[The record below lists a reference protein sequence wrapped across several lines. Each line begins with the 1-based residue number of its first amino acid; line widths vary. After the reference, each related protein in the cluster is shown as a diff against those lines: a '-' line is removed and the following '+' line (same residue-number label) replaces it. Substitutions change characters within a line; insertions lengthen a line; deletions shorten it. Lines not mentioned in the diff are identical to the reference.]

1 MKRSIFKK
9 GTAWLCIAAMANQMA
24 FTAALAQVIPAPSTE
39 PVLTEATATGTAGA
53 PLFHALPSGQ
63 TPLTTAAK
71 IALLRKQVKYVFV
84 LFQENRSFDHYFGT
98 YPGANGLV
106 ATYPGA
112 NPGDPYAQPAT
123 AFSSYTQAIAQP
135 DGTFGTVSPFLAPRT
150 IVSAPSVNASGATVP
165 GVTVQLFP
173 ESHFSVDH
181 SHSGYLNDFHVDA
194 NWNPRNDGYALDQ
207 EGLAYAGTPAS
218 PVLPTLSTYPTLQ
231 QKQKGEAALAHID
244 CDTIP
249 FLWNYAD
256 VGVLFDNMHQ
266 TATGPSSPNAIA
278 MIAGQVGDTQWVKHP
293 SEANTSGPYLPML
306 TDGHPYP
313 GSTNDTS
320 AIKPPYG
327 PDDGSFINASGKTG
341 TAGTAVSCCSGSA
354 TSPFPLTFA
363 SLPLSFMG
371 HNIASITASDE
382 NPALDLVDVQQDIAK
397 IAVKNPVVAWGW
409 YQQGYGPEPFDGQ
422 PAKTDEG
429 NFNGPDGQVE
439 HASYIVHHN
448 GPQYFGYIGDNPV
461 AAGNLHS
468 LGQFYTDLSSHNLPA
483 AGGVFYVRGGYFNN
497 DGMSPADTANPTVVQ
512 DFAGNDDHG
521 SYSDSQISEALVADS
536 VNAIANATDA
546 NGKSIWAQSAI
557 IITYDES
564 DGFYDHQPE
573 QFRTFGPDGQ
583 PETGGPRIPLIV
595 LSPFAAAHTVSHQY
609 SEHSSVIKFID
620 EMFNLTPL
628 ASLPNE
634 LAATN
639 AGATMGGL
647 FNYPAGFNGSTSANP
662 LPQTY
667 LGPADNDAN
676 MGDLLEAF
684 DNDRLLGNIPTLP
697 APTINETVVTTLP
710 HFGVTLNSISTVAS
724 ATAYGCQNLGITP
737 TDYPSGYATGTEI
750 DPPPADYNPRPT
762 VSVGSAYYNTGN
774 NTATCSPSSTPAQL
788 AICVQGN
795 PATPWPN

>member
-9 GTAWLCIAAMANQMA
+9 GMAWLCIAAMGNHLAL
-24 FTAALAQVIPAPSTE
+24 TAAVAQTIPAASTE
-39 PVLTEATATGTAGA
+39 PVLTEALSTTSAGA
-53 PLFHALPSGQ
+53 NLFHALPAGQ
-63 TPLTTAAK
+63 TPLTTAQK
-71 IALLRKQVKYVFV
+71 IALLRTKVKYVFV

-112 NPGDPYAQPAT
+112 STTDPYAEPAT
-123 AFSSYTQAIAQP
+123 SFGSYTQSIAYP
-135 DGTFGTVSPFLAPRT
+135 DGSFRTVSPFLAPRT
-150 IVSAPSVNASGATVP
+150 IVNANGQ
-165 GVTVQLFP
+165 TVQLFP
-173 ESHFSVDH
+173 ESHYSVDH

-218 PVLPTLSTYPTLQ
+218 PVLPTLSAYPTLQ
-231 QKQKGEAALAHID
+231 QTQKGLAALAHID

-249 FLWNYAD
+249 FLWNFAD

-313 GSTNDTS
+313 GSSQDTS

-327 PDDGSFINASGKTG
+327 PDDGSFTTASGASA
-341 TAGTAVSCCSGSA
+341 TAGTAAACCTGSA

-371 HNIASITASDE
+371 HNIQAIVANDQ
-382 NPALDLVDVQQDIAK
+382 NPAVDLADVQQDIAK
-397 IAVKNPVVAWGW
+397 IAAKDPVVGWGW
-409 YQQGYGPEPFDGQ
+409 YQQGYGPEPFDGV

-429 NFNGPDGQVE
+429 NFNGPNGQVE

-448 GPQYFGYIGDNPV
+448 GPQYFGYVGDNPV
-461 AAGNLHS
+461 AAANLHA
-468 LGQFYTDLSSHNLPA
+468 LGQFYTDLSNHNLPA

-497 DGMSPADTANPTVVQ
+497 DGLSPADTANPTVVQ
-512 DFAGNDDHG
+512 DFVGNDDHG
-521 SYSDSQISEALVADS
+521 SYSDSQIAEALVADS

-546 NGKSIWAQSAI
+546 NGNSIWSQSAI

-573 QFRTFGPDGQ
+573 QFRSFGPDGQ

-595 LSPFAAAHTVSHQY
+595 LSPYAASHTVSHQY

-620 EMFNLTPL
+620 ELFNLTPL
-628 ASLPNE
+628 ASLPSE

-639 AGATMGGL
+639 AGATLGGL
-647 FNYPAGFNGSTSANP
+647 FNYPAGFNGGTGSTGQA
-662 LPQTY
+662 Y
-667 LGPADNDAN
+667 LGPADNNAN
-676 MGDLLEAF
+676 MGDLTEAF
-684 DNDRLLGNIPTLP
+684 DNDRLLGNIPPLA
-697 APTINETVVTTLP
+697 APTIPQTVVTTLP

-737 TDYPSGYATGTEI
+737 TDYPGGAYATGTEV

-762 VSVGSAYYNTGN
+762 VSTGAPYYNTGS
-774 NTATCSPSSTPAQL
+774 NTATCSSSSTAAQL
-788 AICVQGN
+788 AICTQGN
-795 PATPWPN
+795 PATAWPN